1 MATDSKSA
9 WYVLGNESTSVH
21 FSEKAK
27 IRQNKDKNSKK

>member
-9 WYVLGNESTSVH
+9 WYVRGHESTSEH

-27 IRQNKDKNSKK
+27 TRQNKDKNSKK